1 MGDAIALIG
10 LLFVLGPILTVINP
24 KLFGIAGVLVLTA
37 AGIFYSVMGQSA
49 FTEITAAVFVVGAF
63 LQAGLVVLIRQAEDK

>member
-10 LLFVLGPILTVINP
+10 LLFVLGPVLTIINP
-24 KLFGIAGVLVLTA
+24 KLFGIVGVLVLSA

-49 FTEITAAVFVVGAF
+49 FTEITAAIFVVGAF
-63 LQAGLVVLIRQAEDK
+63 LQAGLVVIIRQNQDE